1 MKNFPGLMIQ
11 CPTCLG
17 EGRIIV
23 EDVILTEQNYD
34 RFPEPVYCDVEIE
47 CEDCYGSGEVKII
60 IIPICHV
67 AVNTLSQ
74 KILSSLFFLAM

>member
-1 MKNFPGLMIQ
+1 MKNFPGLIIQ

-47 CEDCYGSGEVKII
+47 CEDCYGSGEVITDQEYI
-60 IIPICHV
+60 H
-67 AVNTLSQ
+67 
-74 KILSSLFFLAM
+74 